1 MLPTQTVFTIAL
13 AVAFLG
19 ERPGRAQLAG
29 AAVAVGGVVLIAAGR
44 AHGVPLG
51 GLLLCI
57 GAAAS
62 WGVGNICNRRAQAPD
77 ALALLVWSSLVPPLP
92 LFALSLAFEGSHQI
106 GTAFADLGP
115 GGLLALL
122 YVVVVSTGFGFG
134 TWTWLLRRHP
144 ASRVAPA
151 SLLVPP
157 VGIAAAWIALG
168 ESPSTGELAGAAI
181 ILAGLALATLAVR
194 LPRRSA
200 RTASAGSGAGVRRA
214 PSTRPASSARV
225 WFDQRMATEEPIAPE
240 RPVGED
246 VDWRPANRPERTE
259 LRGAHVLLRPL
270 DADRDAEALYAQSHP
285 PLADPGLWTY
295 LPNGPYRDPAELQ
308 DALRV
313 AAASD
318 DPLFFTLVTAA
329 RGPARRRRLV
339 SADHPRP
346 RRDRDRAHL
355 VRRVAAPDDRRPPR
369 RSTCSPRMRS
379 TTSDIAGSSGSATR

>member
-1 MLPTQTVFTIAL
+1 LPNDRATVMDMPTRHLLLALAVALVWGINFVVIDVGLGSFPPLLFAALRFAVVAFPAVLVVRRPPVPLRWVIGVGTFMSAGQFGLLFVAIHNGLPAGVASVVLPTQTVFTIAL

-19 ERPGRAQLAG
+19 ERPGRAQLMG

-44 AHGVPLG
+44 AHGVPLA

-106 GTAFADLGP
+106 GNAFAHLGP
-115 GGLLALL
+115 GGLLALM
-122 YVVVVSTGFGFG
+122 YVVIVSTGFGFG

-181 ILAGLALATLAVR
+181 ILAGLALATSAVR
-194 LPRRSA
+194 LPRSPGRGRATAPHPPGIVSAGVVRSA
-200 RTASAGSGAGVRRA
+200 DG
-214 PSTRPASSARV
+214 
-225 WFDQRMATEEPIAPE
+225 D
-240 RPVGED
+240 
-246 VDWRPANRPERTE
+246 
-259 LRGAHVLLRPL
+259 
-270 DADRDAEALYAQSHP
+270 
-285 PLADPGLWTY
+285 
-295 LPNGPYRDPAELQ
+295 
-308 DALRV
+308 
-313 AAASD
+313 
-318 DPLFFTLVTAA
+318 
-329 RGPARRRRLV
+329 
-339 SADHPRP
+339 
-346 RRDRDRAHL
+346 
-355 VRRVAAPDDRRPPR
+355 
-369 RSTCSPRMRS
+369 
-379 TTSDIAGSSGSATR
+379 